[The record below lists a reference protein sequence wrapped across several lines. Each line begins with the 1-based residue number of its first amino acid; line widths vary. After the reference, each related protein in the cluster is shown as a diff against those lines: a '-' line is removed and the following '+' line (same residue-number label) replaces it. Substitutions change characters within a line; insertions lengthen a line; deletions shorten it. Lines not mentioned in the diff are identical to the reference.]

1 MVKRSIAN
9 ALGCLTILSIISGCS
24 SLPKEIFVSAEPIE
38 KPKLILPKTDELD
51 LRDVEWVILVKDNW
65 EEKWA
70 ELEKSGEALAF
81 FAITDSGYENLG
93 LNYSDLRAF
102 IQQQDAIITAYKS
115 YYQESEEA
123 FDEANAEAEEAF
135 EQNSKESEKGFF
147 GRLLD

>member
-9 ALGCLTILSIISGCS
+9 VLGCLIILSVISGCS
-24 SLPKEIFVSAEPIE
+24 SMPKQIVVSAEPIE
-38 KPKLILPKTDELD
+38 KPKLILPQADELD
-51 LRDVEWVILVKDNW
+51 LRDVEWIILVKDNW
-65 EEKWA
+65 EEQW
-70 ELEKSGEALAF
+70 EKLQESGDALAF
-81 FAITDSGYENLG
+81 FSVSDKGYENLG

-102 IQQQDAIITAYKS
+102 IQQQDAIIAAYRG

-135 EQNSKESEKGFF
+135 EEQAEKSEKGFF

>member
-9 ALGCLTILSIISGCS
+9 VLGCLTILSIISGCS

-65 EEKWA
+65 EEQWA
-70 ELEKSGEALAF
+70 KLEKSGEALAF
-81 FAITDSGYENLG
+81 FATTDSGYESLG

-102 IQQQDAIITAYKS
+102 IQQQDAIIAAYRS
-115 YYQESEEA
+115 YYL
-123 FDEANAEAEEAF
+123 EAEEEFNEANGI
-135 EQNSKESEKGFF
+135 EDE
-147 GRLLD
+147 